1 MPVTKGSGNP
11 KWTRD
16 ESLLALDL
24 LYRHG
29 KPIDRHHTDV
39 LELSKLLRVASI
51 HPEAGRKDNFRN
63 ADGVA
68 LKMQN
73 LLSAIDPNR
82 GLSFSNTDTNV
93 VAEFPSSRKSEL
105 AKLATAI
112 RLALLAGSPND
123 TDDKDLEF
131 AEGRILTVRH
141 RQRDWRLRTKL
152 IEARRPSGLKCEVCG
167 FGVTANAPRSTDS
180 LFEGHHTI
188 PLASAEGE
196 RVTRLSDMSLLCA
209 CCHRFIHRLIADS
222 KRWIGIAE
230 ASDARRDIFVS
241 HGHAQQR

>member
-1 MPVTKGSGNP
+1 MPITKGSGNP

-39 LELSKLLRVASI
+39 LELSNLLRVAPI
-51 HPEAGRKDNFRN
+51 YPEAGRKDNFRN

-82 GLSFSNTDTNV
+82 GLSFSSTDTKV

-112 RLALLAGSPND
+112 RFALLVGSPI
-123 TDDKDLEF
+123 DKDDEDQEF
-131 AEGRILTVRH
+131 AEGNILTTRH
-141 RQRDWRLRTKL
+141 RQRDRRLRTKL
-152 IEARRPSGLKCEVCG
+152 VEARRPSGLKCEVCSFAVG
-167 FGVTANAPRSTDS
+167 ANAPRSTDS

-188 PLASAEGE
+188 PLAAAEGE
-196 RVTRLSDMSLLCA
+196 RNTRLADMSLLCA
-209 CCHRFIHRLIADS
+209 CCHRFIHRLIADNR
-222 KRWIGIAE
+222 RWVSIAE
-230 ASDARRDIFVS
+230 ASAVRREIFL
-241 HGHAQQR
+241 